1 MSDKPNVAV
10 VGATGVVGREIREIL
25 ETRDFPVGD
34 LRFLASG
41 RSAGTVVP
49 FRGRD
54 ITVENLAT
62 VDFEGTDLVLS
73 SPGASV
79 SREFAPRAVEAGAVV
94 VDNSSAFRMDPGV
107 PLVVPEVNPEAV
119 QGHNGIIANPNCS
132 TIQLVVALW
141 PLHRSF
147 GVKRVVVST
156 YQAVS
161 GAGRRA
167 IEELSRQ
174 TMALMGQRPVEIEAL
189 PHQIAFNVLPHI
201 DVFGDDG
208 YTREETKLIRESRK
222 IMGLPELSLT
232 ATAVRVPVL
241 NAHSESVNVQTAK
254 PVSADAARGVLAR
267 APGIEVVDDPGDQEY
282 PMPLAAGGRDEVL
295 VGRIRKDV
303 SVDNG
308 LDLWICADNLRKGA
322 ALNTVQIAEL
332 LFT

>member
-1 MSDKPNVAV
+1 MSHKPNVAI
-10 VGATGVVGREIREIL
+10 VGATGVVGREITEIL
-25 ETRDFPVGD
+25 DTRDFPVGN
-34 LRFLASG
+34 LRLMASG
-41 RSAGTVVP
+41 RSAGAEVT
-49 FRGRD
+49 FRGAD

-62 VDFEGTDLVLS
+62 ADFGGTDLVLS

-79 SREFAPRAVEAGAVV
+79 SREFAPRAVKAGAVV

-107 PLVVPEVNPEAV
+107 PLVVPEVNPEAA
-119 QGHNGIIANPNCS
+119 QGHKGIIANPNCS

-141 PLHRSF
+141 PLQQAF
-147 GVKRVVVST
+147 GLERVVVST

-174 TMALMGQRPVEIEAL
+174 TMALMGQRPVEIEAF
-189 PHQIAFNVLPHI
+189 PHQIAFNVLPQI
-201 DVFGDDG
+201 DVFGEDG

-222 IMGLPELSLT
+222 IMALPDLRLT

-241 NAHSESVNVQTAK
+241 NAHSESVNVQTLE
-254 PVSADAARGVLAR
+254 PVSADEARELLASS
-267 APGIEVVDDPGDQEY
+267 PGIKVVDDPSDQDY

-295 VGRIRKDV
+295 VGRIRRDN